1 MLHLFDFKSDMK
13 TKATEDNVAV
23 FKELQ
28 KFPEAQKKIAD
39 QLVVPDFLVTKF
51 AEFSDKIKEHNS
63 LLHMIQMIAT
73 FNKETQS
80 LFYQNLVDAMSKYD
94 NMQAKF

>member
-13 TKATEDNVAV
+13 THATEDNVAV

-51 AEFSDKIKEHNS
+51 AEFSDKIKEHN
-63 LLHMIQMIAT
+63 
-73 FNKETQS
+73 
-80 LFYQNLVDAMSKYD
+80 
-94 NMQAKF
+94 